1 MKKIVEYIELR
12 KILVKKYTKSYFEI
26 GDFAIYKLSEV
37 LNIESLFWSFNKIF
51 YLSDII
57 LFCL

>member
-12 KILVKKYTKSYFEI
+12 KILVKKYSKSYFEI

-37 LNIESLFWSFNKIF
+37 LNIESLF
-51 YLSDII
+51 
-57 LFCL
+57 